1 MSQEFKV
8 LAEKKASLMNELS
21 EITEQL
27 NKIKKDNLCIRL
39 AYERWRQTYES
50 LNCLKKNELSDKKL
64 SQETFSDLQT

>member
-1 MSQEFKV
+1 
-8 LAEKKASLMNELS
+8 MNELS

-50 LNCLKKNELSDKKL
+50 LNSLKKNELSDKEL
-64 SQETFSDLQT
+64 SEETLSDL